1 MIRKEKKK
9 KSLNMQKSEKNKI
22 KIVHKPITVPNVLDY
37 FLADFLSTNKNH
49 TLETNWKY
57 VIL

>member
-1 MIRKEKKK
+1 
-9 KSLNMQKSEKNKI
+9 MQKSEKNKI